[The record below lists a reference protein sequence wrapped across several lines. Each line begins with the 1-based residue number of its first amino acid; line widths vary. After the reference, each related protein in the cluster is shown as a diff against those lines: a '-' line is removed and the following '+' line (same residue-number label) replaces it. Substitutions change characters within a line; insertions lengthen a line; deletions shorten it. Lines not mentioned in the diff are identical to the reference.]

1 MATSVTS
8 GLTKE
13 QIEARKLG
21 IGGSDAASVLGCNPY
36 RSARELYELKL
47 GLREP
52 DPPNAQMK
60 RGIYLEAV
68 ARRLYTELTGR
79 KTQRLAQVVHRSY
92 PFMLCNVD
100 GRILK
105 SRPRLGP
112 GVLELKCPAIW
123 TFAKVKREGLPLH
136 YIVQMQHN
144 LAVTG
149 YQWGSFALFNADAW
163 ELIHFDVERD
173 LDLIDALYVK
183 EEQFWHQHVEKRIPP
198 PETPNTTPELVAQLA
213 KAEQA
218 AGGGELIVR
227 SDVEW
232 CEAARMYLE
241 AKELGE
247 TSENLL
253 ASAKEKLQG
262 LMGQKGAVEGGG
274 LRVYWSEQDG
284 RVTFDRK
291 ALEGSAPL
299 DRLAVA
305 AAINQRVM
313 SDDTKVAILSDL
325 VHCGVN
331 LKTFEK
337 QGKAFEVF
345 KAYQVKVGVGD

>member
-1 MATSVTS
+1 MTSVTS

-79 KTQRLAQVVHRSY
+79 GTRRLKQQVHPSY

-100 GRILK
+100 GMIVGTKRDT
-105 SRPRLGP
+105 P

-149 YQWGSFALFNADAW
+149 YKWGSFALFNADAW

-183 EEQFWHQHVEKRIPP
+183 EEQFWRQHIEKRVPP
-198 PETPNTTPELVAQLA
+198 PEVPNTTPELVAQLA
-213 KAEQA
+213 KAEA
-218 AGGGELIVR
+218 ASGGGELILR
-227 SDVEW
+227 SDAEW

-253 ASAKEKLQG
+253 ASAKEKLQA
-262 LMGQKGAVEGGG
+262 LMVQKGAVEGGG

-291 ALEGSAPL
+291 ALEASAPL
-299 DRLAVA
+299 DRLAVG

-313 SDDTKVAILSDL
+313 NDDTKTAILADL
-325 VHCGVN
+325 GQCGVD

-337 QGKAFEVF
+337 QGKSFDVF
-345 KAYQVKVGVGD
+345 KAYQVRAGIGD

>member
-1 MATSVTS
+1 MTTSVTS

-52 DPPNAQMK
+52 DAPNAQMK

-68 ARRLYTELTGR
+68 ARRLYTEITKRGVR
-79 KTQRLAQVVHRSY
+79 RLKQQVHPSY

-100 GRILK
+100 GMIV
-105 SRPRLGP
+105 GTGNDTP
-112 GVLELKCPAIW
+112 GVLELKCPAMW
-123 TFAKVKREGLPLH
+123 TFAKIKREGLPLH

-149 YQWGSFALFNADAW
+149 YKWGSFALFNADAW

-173 LDLIDALYVK
+173 VDLIDALIVK
-183 EEQFWHQHVEKRIPP
+183 EEQFWLQHVTPRVPP
-198 PETPNTTPELVAQLA
+198 PEVSNTTPELVAQLA

-218 AGGGELIVR
+218 AGGGELILR
-227 SDVEW
+227 SDPEW
-232 CEAARMYLE
+232 CDAARMYLE

-253 ASAKEKLQG
+253 ASAKEKLQA

-291 ALEGSAPL
+291 ALGASAPL
-299 DRLAVA
+299 DRLAVG
-305 AAINQRVM
+305 AAINARVM
-313 SDDTKVAILSDL
+313 NDDTKTDILTDL
-325 VHCGVN
+325 AQCGVN
-331 LKTFEK
+331 LKMFEK
-337 QGKAFEVF
+337 QGKAFDVF
-345 KAYQVKVGVGD
+345 KAYQVRAGVGD